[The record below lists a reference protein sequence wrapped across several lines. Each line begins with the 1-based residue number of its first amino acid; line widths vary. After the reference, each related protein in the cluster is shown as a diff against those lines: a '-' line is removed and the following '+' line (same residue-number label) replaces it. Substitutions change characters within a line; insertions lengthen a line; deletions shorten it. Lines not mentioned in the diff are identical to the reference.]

1 MYTIGEFSKIA
12 HVSTRMLRYYES
24 LGLIMPK
31 ITGSE
36 NGYRYYDASQLS
48 TIYEIQR
55 LQNCGVKLKEIP
67 NLLSKTSAEKYQCY
81 LENYQILLNE
91 RAKLNQK
98 IHLLHQEIQ
107 KMEGYQME
115 DQKVIVMNHP
125 KQFVYG
131 IKRTINLNAEDI
143 QKLFKDLL
151 AELNAKGIKRVG
163 PSQLAYLSSE
173 FSTEHVEVEAQV
185 QVSEDTP
192 CAHELPACLYASTL
206 YFGPHET
213 IHTAYETLGNWMS
226 EHPDYHICG
235 PVLERFITDDHEHNV
250 FETGVLFPVAH

>member
-81 LENYQILLNE
+81 LENYQKILLVLMSYLP
-91 RAKLNQK
+91 AYM
-98 IHLLHQEIQ
+98 LLLYTLDL
-107 KMEGYQME
+107 M
-115 DQKVIVMNHP
+115 
-125 KQFVYG
+125 
-131 IKRTINLNAEDI
+131 
-143 QKLFKDLL
+143 KLFILL
-151 AELNAKGIKRVG
+151 MK
-163 PSQLAYLSSE
+163 
-173 FSTEHVEVEAQV
+173 H
-185 QVSEDTP
+185 
-192 CAHELPACLYASTL
+192 
-206 YFGPHET
+206 
-213 IHTAYETLGNWMS
+213 
-226 EHPDYHICG
+226 
-235 PVLERFITDDHEHNV
+235 LEI
-250 FETGVLFPVAH
+250 G